1 MSKEKGKWKNFF
13 TRENMVICTLL
24 GILMLV
30 ISIPVG
36 EKNTEKIST
45 ASGLSDIQNDI
56 IEKQTESEPLQTE
69 LEQRLERFLS
79 CMEGA
84 GEVMVLITFSESE
97 ERIVEKDLPASGQ
110 MENSVGERLP
120 GTGETVF
127 VTEKDGRKTPY
138 VKKTLA
144 AGVEGVT
151 VLAKGGDSYEIQKQI
166 TEMIQA
172 LFGIEAHKI
181 RVAKMQ

>member
-1 MSKEKGKWKNFF
+1 MSKEKEKWKNFF

-30 ISIPVG
+30 ISLPAE
-36 EKNTEKIST
+36 EKKTEKIF
-45 ASGLSDIQNDI
+45 AESGISDRQEDMVEQQPENS
-56 IEKQTESEPLQTE
+56 QTN
-69 LEQRLERFLS
+69 LEQRLEDFLS
-79 CMEGA
+79 CLEGA
-84 GEVMVLITFSESE
+84 GEVMVLITFAESE
-97 ERIVEKDLPASGQ
+97 ELVVEKDLTTAAQ
-110 MENSVGERLP
+110 QENEADGLLSRA
-120 GTGETVF
+120 GETVF
-127 VTEKDGRKTPY
+127 ITDADGRKTPY

-151 VLAKGGDSYEIQKQI
+151 VLAKGGDSYEVQCQI